1 VGFVQAGWPVGAI
14 LIGIL
19 ASRWIP
25 EHGWRFGFKVA
36 SIFSF
41 CVSMI
46 VMLLMEDR
54 FVKQVVI
61 QKESKFQLLFSQE
74 YKSSTIRIWIAAFF
88 GFMTLYTVM
97 SWVPTI
103 ASDAGLPFALA
114 TYVGIVLNIGAAMGS
129 SSIGWIGS
137 KLGLQKTQF
146 TFMMIAFLLMIGYAF
161 VPSHFILIL
170 VLIGLLGIFVQ
181 GGFNGIW
188 PILARLYPMYFRSTG
203 IGWAVGV
210 GRIGAIIGPALFG
223 IFSDMH
229 FSTKVQFIVF
239 SIPLVIMGFLV
250 ITITIKK
257 D

>member
-1 VGFVQAGWPVGAI
+1 
-14 LIGIL
+14 
-19 ASRWIP
+19 
-25 EHGWRFGFKVA
+25 
-36 SIFSF
+36 
-41 CVSMI
+41 
-46 VMLLMEDR
+46 
-54 FVKQVVI
+54 
-61 QKESKFQLLFSQE
+61 
-74 YKSSTIRIWIAAFF
+74 
-88 GFMTLYTVM
+88 
-97 SWVPTI
+97 
-103 ASDAGLPFALA
+103 
-114 TYVGIVLNIGAAMGS
+114 
-129 SSIGWIGS
+129 
-137 KLGLQKTQF
+137 
-146 TFMMIAFLLMIGYAF
+146 MIGYAF